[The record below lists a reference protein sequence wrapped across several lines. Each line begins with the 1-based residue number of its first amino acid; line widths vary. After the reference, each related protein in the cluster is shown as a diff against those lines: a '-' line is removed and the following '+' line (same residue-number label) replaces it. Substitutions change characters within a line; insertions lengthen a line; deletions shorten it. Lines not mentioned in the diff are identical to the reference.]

1 MSPSLG
7 EGLRIAQV
15 APLAE
20 SVPPQLY
27 GGTERIVSYLTEELV
42 RQGHR
47 VTLYA
52 SGDSVTDA
60 ELVAITPRALRLD
73 PDVIDPLAH
82 SVRLVERVMTDADQY
97 DVIHF
102 HTDHVQLAAMRR
114 LRTPSVATM
123 HGRMDLP
130 DLAALYTEFGDV
142 ALVSISD
149 AQRTPLPDLN
159 WQATIYHGLP
169 MEDIKP
175 SFADGHYLAFLGR
188 TSPEKGLDD
197 AIAIA
202 RRTGQPLK
210 IAAKIDAVDEEYF
223 ENRIRPL
230 MTGEIEFVG
239 EIQEEQKDAFLGGAA
254 GLLFPIDWPEPF
266 GLVMIEAAARGTPVL
281 AYPRGSV
288 REVIEEGVTGLVVE
302 DVDQAVAALPQLLR
316 LPRAAVRR
324 AVEQR
329 FSQARM
335 ASDYVALYRRLIA
348 SADRDAPA
356 SMPISPEPPHPVNQP
371 VAMADLAPMN
381 GSNALDEAPAHG

>member
-1 MSPSLG
+1 MSPAPG
-7 EGLRIAQV
+7 DGLRIAQV

-42 RQGHR
+42 HQGHR

-52 SGDSVTDA
+52 SGDSVTAA

-82 SVRLVERVMTDADQY
+82 SVRLVERVVADADRY

-130 DLAALYTEFGDV
+130 DLAALYGEFDEV

-169 MEDIKP
+169 MDEIRP
-175 SFADGHYLAFLGR
+175 SLAAGHYLAFLGR

-202 RRTGQPLK
+202 QRAGQPLK
-210 IAAKIDAVDEEYF
+210 IAAKIDPVDEEYF

-239 EIQEEQKDAFLGGAA
+239 EIQEDQKDDFLGGAA
-254 GLLFPIDWPEPF
+254 ALLFPIDWPEPF

-288 REVIEEGVTGLVVE
+288 REVIDEGVTGMVVE
-302 DVDQAVAALPQLLR
+302 DVDQAVAALPDLLR
-316 LPRAAVRR
+316 LPRASVRS

-329 FSQARM
+329 FSQSRM
-335 ASDYVALYRRLIA
+335 AGDYVELYRRLIA
-348 SADRDAPA
+348 GARRDELA
-356 SMPISPEPPHPVNQP
+356 SLPIRPT
-371 VAMADLAPMN
+371 AMADLAPMN
-381 GSNALDEAPAHG
+381 GGNAPDEAPAHG